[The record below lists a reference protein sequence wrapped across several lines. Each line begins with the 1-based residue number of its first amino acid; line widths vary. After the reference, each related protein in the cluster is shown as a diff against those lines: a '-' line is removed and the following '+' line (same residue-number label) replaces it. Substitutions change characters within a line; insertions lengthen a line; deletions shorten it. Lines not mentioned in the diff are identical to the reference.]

1 MEVKTIERPSSGLIK
16 VGSTIYNF
24 NILLPQ
30 TKDTRHNIK
39 FSSCIIMYITRIIM
53 NIQCE
58 KKIKTVV
65 EPTNFIVTKFP

>member
-1 MEVKTIERPSSGLIK
+1 MGFHYIQL
-16 VGSTIYNF
+16 

-53 NIQCE
+53 NIECE
-58 KKIKTVV
+58 KNIKTVV
-65 EPTNFIVTKFP
+65 EPTNFIVTKFS

>member
-1 MEVKTIERPSSGLIK
+1 MGFHYIQL
-16 VGSTIYNF
+16 

-30 TKDTRHNIK
+30 TKDARHNIK
-39 FSSCIIMYITRIIM
+39 FSCIIMYITRIIM
-53 NIQCE
+53 NIECE